1 MNFILS
7 EIAQLDIDDIYEFS
21 IYEFGL
27 DRTVR
32 YLMEMEQT
40 FNMIATQ
47 QYVGTNRAHIAK
59 KLFAIPYEAHVIYYE
74 IKSKNTVVIL
84 RIVHG
89 SCDVPKAFY

>member
-1 MNFILS
+1 
-7 EIAQLDIDDIYEFS
+7 
-21 IYEFGL
+21 
-27 DRTVR
+27 
-32 YLMEMEQT
+32 
-40 FNMIATQ
+40 MIATQ
-47 QYVGTNRAHIAK
+47 QYVGTNCAHIAK